1 MYAQNQPG
9 DVFLSDQNAFAAL
22 QRAEADADFPAHLK
36 IRMKIVWELGFDE
49 AADGVDFE
57 LGDRSRFAVEHD
69 EGDSAVRAERGGR
82 VAGEVVKVDEDVVL
96 EQGLFYNLIAIAP
109 AAADLE
115 SGKKG
120 VEALVAQFLVDLLLV
135 TGTGI

>member
-1 MYAQNQPG
+1 
-9 DVFLSDQNAFAAL
+9 
-22 QRAEADADFPAHLK
+22 
-36 IRMKIVWELGFDE
+36 MKIVWELGFDE

-69 EGDSAVRAERGGR
+69 ERDTAVRAERGGR
-82 VAGEVVKVDEDVVL
+82 VASEVVKVDENVVL
-96 EQGLFYNLIAIAP
+96 KEGLFHNLIAIAP

-120 VEALVAQFLVDLLLV
+120 VEAVVGTVPGGPASRDGDGYIERTRSWRDCKPVTREKLSRAFLELPFD
-135 TGTGI
+135 